1 MSYCVPWA
9 PGTLDRQTDTPLF
22 VCVGLWGCK
31 LFLVEYDFF
40 LIKVLLRGGRHV
52 PNEVDK

>member
-40 LIKVLLRGGRHV
+40 FIQVLLRGGRHV
-52 PNEVDK
+52 PNEVDE